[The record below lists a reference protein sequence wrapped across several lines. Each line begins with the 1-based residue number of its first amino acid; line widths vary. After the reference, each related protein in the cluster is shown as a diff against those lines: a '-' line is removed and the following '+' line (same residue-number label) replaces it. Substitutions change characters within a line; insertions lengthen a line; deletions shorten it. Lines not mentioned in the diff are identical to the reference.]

1 MQNHGFLA
9 VAVRRVGDEVVQ
21 FQSRRVLFSIA
32 ALLLLPLVARAEI
45 TLQDAERM
53 ALESDPVVKADQ
65 ARAEALQDD
74 AVASGSLPDPKINF
88 GVFNLPLDSFSFTE
102 NPTTQARLGITQA
115 FPRGSTLE
123 YRQRKTEWQSRARLE
138 RSDDEKR
145 KVQREVRDKFLEV
158 YFQVRAADIIRSS
171 QKLFR
176 QLVEI
181 TRAQFASGRVSQQ
194 DVLNAQLELS
204 RLRDRET
211 RIKTTEEINRASLEQ
226 WVGRAAWEELDRAFP
241 RLPAIPDEETILQ
254 SLDRHPVLKMK
265 NAQVEAS
272 NQAIQIAREQ
282 YKPGWNVGVQ
292 YRQRFGENPDGTS
305 RSNMMAALVTFDLPL
320 FTGQRQD
327 KRLSASQK
335 KASAAK
341 LDRVDTRRK
350 LNSILQ
356 AEYARWQRLAE
367 REELY
372 RTNLLREATANANA
386 ALNAYQSGTTEF
398 TTLMRARLTELNV
411 RLEELRIRV
420 DRAKAQARLLYLVSE
435 EEK

>member
-45 TLQDAERM
+45 TLQDAERI

-254 SLDRHPVLKMK
+254 SLDQHPVLKMK

-341 LDRVDTRRK
+341 LDRVDT
-350 LNSILQ
+350 
-356 AEYARWQRLAE
+356 
-367 REELY
+367 
-372 RTNLLREATANANA
+372 
-386 ALNAYQSGTTEF
+386 
-398 TTLMRARLTELNV
+398 
-411 RLEELRIRV
+411 
-420 DRAKAQARLLYLVSE
+420 
-435 EEK
+435 